1 MQPYLPT
8 LMTKLIKLETQSNFS
23 YKLQRLIV
31 STFSSIVCSVKTN
44 FNPYFDFVVQI
55 IKPHL
60 LYSETQKLVDSKLL
74 QIECIGNYLCDLYLL
89 KQIYVNNSFKFID
102 LMGVFAKFI
111 GRDKFTDALI
121 EDCLKFVQNVL
132 VNDNDPE
139 IRSAAYDL
147 LSGLTTK
154 LKENLML
161 KQIIPQLLETLKSE
175 EGINV
180 ISNIYFYLKKNFYL
194 TV

>member
-1 MQPYLPT
+1 MKIKEDDLQPYLPT

-74 QIECIGNYLCDLYLL
+74 QIECIGIYLM
-89 KQIYVNNSFKFID
+89 IYI
-102 LMGVFAKFI
+102 
-111 GRDKFTDALI
+111 
-121 EDCLKFVQNVL
+121 C
-132 VNDNDPE
+132 
-139 IRSAAYDL
+139 
-147 LSGLTTK
+147 
-154 LKENLML
+154 
-161 KQIIPQLLETLKSE
+161 
-175 EGINV
+175 
-180 ISNIYFYLKKNFYL
+180 
-194 TV
+194 